1 MSEPCPQLSPAF
13 AATIALAATAVDFDD
28 AAVDRCTA
36 SMVAGDRAAY
46 ETLFRMRCD
55 FVEREARRRIGRR
68 LDLSDDV
75 AQETWVRVA
84 RAPRRCESAVG
95 LDAWLRRIVRSAA
108 IDLLRSELSR
118 RVREQRIAESRS
130 EASDFIDDVEL
141 LEAIRRDAQT
151 VGGITR
157 EEQALFEL
165 RVRAG
170 GSLAQLAAMLGIG
183 AAAIDS
189 KLRRAAERA
198 RAHRDNARTGDQ
210 QRTKP

>member
-1 MSEPCPQLSPAF
+1 MCEPCTHSLPAF
-13 AATIALAATAVDFDD
+13 ATASAVAATAVDLED

-36 SMVAGDRAAY
+36 SMVAGDRTAY
-46 ETLFRMRCD
+46 ETLFRGRCG
-55 FVEREARRRIGRR
+55 FVEREARRRVGRR
-68 LDLSDDV
+68 ADLADDV
-75 AQETWVRVA
+75 VQEAWMRVA
-84 RAPRRCESAVG
+84 RGPRRCESAAS

-118 RVREQRIAESRS
+118 RVRERRVAESRS
-130 EASDFIDDVEL
+130 EAADFIDDFEL
-141 LEAIRRDAQT
+141 FESLRRDTQEID
-151 VGGITR
+151 GITS
-157 EEQALFEL
+157 EEQALLEL

-198 RAHRDNARTGDQ
+198 RAHRGNAGTSDQ
-210 QRTKP
+210 RRTKP